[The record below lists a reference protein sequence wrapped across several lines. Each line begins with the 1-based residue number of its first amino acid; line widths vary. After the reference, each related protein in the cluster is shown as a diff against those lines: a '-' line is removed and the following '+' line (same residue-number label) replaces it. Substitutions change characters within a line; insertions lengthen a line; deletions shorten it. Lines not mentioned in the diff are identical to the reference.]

1 MKWKF
6 TSAFLVFVCLLSFH
20 VRQLSGENG
29 PIQIDGH
36 GKGFFSIQAAIN
48 ASSEGDRILV
58 GRGRYLENI
67 TVDVKGVTLKSL
79 EKHGAQLVGNVGSP
93 TIRIMEDDI
102 IFDGFLVSCSEGAM
116 LAIDDKRGIV
126 IRNCIFNGK
135 GLQGRDVIGVKIR
148 LSQAELKD
156 NIITNITG
164 TGIWVEEPKGKLIF
178 LRNEIS
184 TNYIGVNFTLTD
196 REAVVEFRENVFH
209 SNYCHLTL
217 NNPVLLNLAVF
228 VKENRIVEH
237 FHLLLDEINQKW
249 KLVPCHDCP
258 HHS

>member
-6 TSAFLVFVCLLSFH
+6 AYAFLLFVCLLSFN

-29 PIQIDGH
+29 PIQIEGH
-36 GKGFFSIQAAIN
+36 GRGFVSIQAAIN
-48 ASSEGDRILV
+48 SSSEGDRILV
-58 GRGRYLENI
+58 GRGRYFENVK
-67 TVDVKGVTLKSL
+67 VDVKGVTLKSL
-79 EKHGAQLVGNVGSP
+79 EKHGAQIIGNVGSP

-102 IFDGFLVSCSEGAM
+102 MFDGFLVSCSEGTM

-126 IRNCIFNGK
+126 IRNSIFNGK
-135 GLQGRDVIGVKIR
+135 GVEGRDVIGVNIR
-148 LSQAELKD
+148 FSQAELKD

-164 TGIWVEEPKGKLIF
+164 TGIRIEEAKGKLLF

-184 TNYIGVNFTLTD
+184 ANYIGVDFTLTD
-196 REAVVEFRENVFH
+196 REAVVEFRENVFQ
-209 SNYCHLTL
+209 SNYFHLTL
-217 NNPVLLNLAVF
+217 NIPALLNLAVF
-228 VKENRIVEH
+228 VKENKIVEH

-249 KLVPCHDCP
+249 KMVPCHDCP